1 MGLIYVDACILIDA
15 LEDPG
20 RRGARARQTIQG
32 AEVTLASSPLA
43 LTESLVGPLRDGSLE
58 LRDRHLALYR
68 RFLAIEFGFD
78 GYLHAAEIRARYGL
92 RTPDALHLAAAQL
105 AGCDAFWTNDKRLS
119 EASHGLAIDVI
130 GEAG

>member
-1 MGLIYVDACILIDA
+1 MGLIYVDACILIYA

-20 RRGARARQTIQG
+20 PRGVRARQAIQG
-32 AEVTLASSPLA
+32 AEATLASSPLA
-43 LTESLVGPLRDGSLE
+43 LTESLVRPLRDGNLE
-58 LRDRHLALYR
+58 LRDRQLALYR
-68 RFLAIEFGFD
+68 QFLDIDLGFD
-78 GYLHAAEIRARYGL
+78 VYLRAAEIRARYGL

-130 GEAG
+130 GEVE